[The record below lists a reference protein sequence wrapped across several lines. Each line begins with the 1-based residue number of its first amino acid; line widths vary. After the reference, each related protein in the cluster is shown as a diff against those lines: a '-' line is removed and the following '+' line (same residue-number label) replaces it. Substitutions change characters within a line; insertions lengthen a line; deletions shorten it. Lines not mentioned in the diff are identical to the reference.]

1 MATDYQKTLARPL
14 SLSGHGVHSGR
25 ECAVTLVPAPVDY
38 GVRFIRAD
46 LPGTP
51 EIPVCPSSISEEP
64 FLRQTILCHP
74 QDKSVSVGT
83 VEHILAV
90 LHGLGIDN
98 ARVEM
103 TGPEAPIWDGGVGEL
118 ARKAAEGGID
128 EQRDA
133 VKKVFRVRRPVSFA
147 PEDTPGVEYT
157 AWPSETLTVTYFLE
171 YNHPVIGS
179 QAASFR
185 VEPDVFTAEIAP
197 ARTFC
202 TSDEVEHLRSKG
214 LIKGGQTGNAIVVGD
229 KGILN
234 TRLLWPD
241 EMARHKLLDLVGDL
255 LLIGAPVRGHI
266 LAYRGGHHANAQFI
280 RFLGKEFPQA

>member
-25 ECAVTLVPAPVDY
+25 ECAVTLVPAPVGY

-64 FLRQTILCHP
+64 LLRQTILCHP
-74 QDKSVSVGT
+74 QDKSVSVRT

-103 TGPEAPIWDGGVGEL
+103 TGPEAPIWDGGAGEL
-118 ARKAAEGGID
+118 ARRVAACGTRRQEAAE
-128 EQRDA
+128 RRT
-133 VKKVFRVRRPVSFA
+133 FRIGKPVSFA

-179 QAASFR
+179 QAVSFR
-185 VEPDVFTAEIAP
+185 VEPDVFAAEIAP

-202 TSDEVEHLRSKG
+202 TSAEVEYLRSRG
-214 LIKGGQTGNAIVVGD
+214 LVKGGQTGNAIVVGD
-229 KGILN
+229 EGILN
-234 TRLLWPD
+234 TRLRWPD
-241 EMARHKLLDLVGDL
+241 EMARHKLLDLLGDL
-255 LLIGAPVRGHI
+255 LLIGAPVRGHV